1 LVVTLLP
8 CVRWR
13 ASIASKNGVRHH
25 YQYLKPEIDFL
36 TAKLV
41 SDTHYHHL
49 TARLT
54 DAGANPDPVALQ

>member
-1 LVVTLLP
+1 MVSDTTINTL
-8 CVRWR
+8 
-13 ASIASKNGVRHH
+13 N
-25 YQYLKPEIDFL
+25 LKLKFL